1 MKVKRTLGAAAFVG
15 SSIVLKD
22 ISSRQYLDSR
32 VRVVLER
39 MGKPK
44 NHLVVFL
51 PGMMQD
57 IRKQVDPILG
67 AFESKYDLMYVYPGS
82 ELYLL
87 DKVVE
92 TVVQQVLVAME
103 ESKYESVLLVSI
115 SMTGVA
121 AAQIAIELDRN
132 PSFEAAIDM
141 VPDCTPLG
149 RKSLRTPLRSVL
161 SLLVKLPVG
170 KLANLVPLVR
180 WMAVPPRED
189 RLTPEVDHE
198 KLREVFEKSTDTP
211 VSR

>member
-1 MKVKRTLGAAAFVG
+1 MRECFAGV
-15 SSIVLKD
+15 
-22 ISSRQYLDSR
+22 YLHD
-32 VRVVLER
+32 
-39 MGKPK
+39 
-44 NHLVVFL
+44 
-51 PGMMQD
+51 
-57 IRKQVDPILG
+57 
-67 AFESKYDLMYVYPGS
+67 
-82 ELYLL
+82 
-87 DKVVE
+87 
-92 TVVQQVLVAME
+92 
-103 ESKYESVLLVSI
+103 
-115 SMTGVA
+115 GVA

-198 KLREVFEKSTDTP
+198 KLREAFEKSTDTP
-211 VSR
+211 VSRWLSELAFFINHDPFPPGLLSFVRFAGFVDATLDDDTLDNDYAFSVWAPAFGGKLARYPVRAAHTATLEAPREYREVYQKILDDISRV

>member
-115 SMTGVA
+115 SMTVSRPRRL
-121 AAQIAIELDRN
+121 QSNSTAIR
-132 PSFEAAIDM
+132 
-141 VPDCTPLG
+141 V
-149 RKSLRTPLRSVL
+149 LRL
-161 SLLVKLPVG
+161 
-170 KLANLVPLVR
+170 
-180 WMAVPPRED
+180 
-189 RLTPEVDHE
+189 RLTWCPTVRLSAERVCVH
-198 KLREVFEKSTDTP
+198 RCVAYY
-211 VSR
+211 RC